1 MLEELEQVRKVAH
14 DSMWYASSENE
25 RRDAYAKLLKVI
37 NDLKGNFEKKNET
50 QASEKPEKQTKR
62 KVTKK

>member
-37 NDLKGNFEKKNET
+37 SELEKSVDKKNET
-50 QASEKPEKQTKR
+50 QASEKTKKQTKR